1 MIVIFQW
8 DTGWWFQPLIKKIVK
23 WDDCSQYME
32 SHKIH
37 VPNHQPD
44 YHLPYLLVVG
54 VKENPLFIDQ
64 QMENI
69 HGTLMEKMFQTTNQ
83 GYV

>member
-1 MIVIFQW
+1 
-8 DTGWWFQPLIKKIVK
+8 
-23 WDDCSQYME
+23 ME